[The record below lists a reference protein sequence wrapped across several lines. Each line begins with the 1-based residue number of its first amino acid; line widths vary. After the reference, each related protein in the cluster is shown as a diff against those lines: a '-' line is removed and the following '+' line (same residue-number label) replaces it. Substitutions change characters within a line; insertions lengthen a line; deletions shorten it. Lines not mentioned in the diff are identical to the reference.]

1 MVIKIYLYSLCQPK
15 QTKQGTVKFIF
26 CDNFNF
32 RSLFVMVIA
41 FSRAMSVA
49 VYKKLLDLLFQRSHS
64 RFLRGRVVDDDGRWK
79 RFLLGYHRDQFSSA
93 QVEDGDECGFA
104 CAANPKCFS
113 YNLEASISV
122 TGTRR
127 CELLPSEKYNNWDK
141 FSKNDNKFNHYSIWV
156 SDLVQYYLNFA
167 CCRRK
172 APKENTF

>member
-1 MVIKIYLYSLCQPK
+1 MVIKIYLYSLCQSK

-32 RSLFVMVIA
+32 RLLFVMVIA

-49 VYKKLLDLLFQRSHS
+49 VYKKFLDLLFQRSHS

-113 YNLEASISV
+113 YNLEAV
-122 TGTRR
+122 TGTLL
-127 CELLPSEKYNNWDK
+127 CKLLPSDKYNNSGNFTEK
-141 FSKNDNKFNHYSIWV
+141 RGFHHYSIWV
-156 SDLVQYYLNFA
+156 SNLVQYYLKF
-167 CCRRK
+167 CVL
-172 APKENTF
+172 